1 MKRETIRIE
10 RDVLLKIDRKA
21 RREAEIEFNIPKFKS
36 KVHKDKKN
44 DYNRQAFK
52 RELKTFY

>member
-1 MKRETIRIE
+1 MKKETIRIE
-10 RDVLLKIDRKA
+10 REELLRIDRKA
-21 RREAEIEFNIPKFKS
+21 RRDAEIEFRIPKFTN
-36 KVHKDKKN
+36 KVHKTKK

>member
-21 RREAEIEFNIPKFKS
+21 RRDAEIEFGVPRFKN
-36 KVHKDKKN
+36 KVHKDKKK